1 MVQKHRPS
9 QKQLER
15 ILNRHVSARKS
26 NIGAIGQNIN
36 VIDHVDYVSEY
47 ECYVGGTSSS
57 NTCISYEIY

>member
-1 MVQKHRPS
+1 M
-9 QKQLER
+9 
-15 ILNRHVSARKS
+15 SARKS